1 MFRALPFAD
10 GSDINGL
17 VDAIAD
23 GTRHIKPQIQDEMKL
38 HPDLVALLIDCWS
51 QNPEIRPSI
60 RRVRLNTEMV
70 LKIRGS
76 LVDQMMRVMG
86 NSSFLYKHPK

>member
-86 NSSFLYKHPK
+86 NSSFLYKRPK